1 MKLEFLYNVLAVVH
15 VIIVVSLF
23 VFAIIVAS
31 LFVYAI
37 VENVISMQFLP

>member
-1 MKLEFLYNVLAVVH
+1 MKLKYLYNALAVVH
-15 VIIVVSLF
+15 VIIVASIF

>member
-1 MKLEFLYNVLAVVH
+1 MKLEYLYNALA
-15 VIIVVSLF
+15 IIIMF
-23 VFAIIVAS
+23 IVAS